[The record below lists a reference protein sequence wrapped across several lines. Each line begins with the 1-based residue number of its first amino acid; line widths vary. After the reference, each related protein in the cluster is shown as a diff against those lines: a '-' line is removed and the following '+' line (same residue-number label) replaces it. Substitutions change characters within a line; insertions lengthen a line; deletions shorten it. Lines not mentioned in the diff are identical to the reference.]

1 VMLTA
6 AYWYWTVGVG
16 VVIYGVVY
24 WFPRIT

>member
-16 VVIYGVVY
+16 AVIYGVVY
-24 WFPRIT
+24 WFPRLA